1 MENVVDLILADASL
15 DKRFILDFPYRYF
28 VDSIRLSHS
37 TLQTYDS
44 CPRKFEFTKLYQN
57 PKHSDSLAA
66 SFGSALHIGFQ
77 EYLITG
83 DYNRAVYKMMLAY
96 PWEYG
101 ESPMKDRSAEGAL
114 ALLDE
119 MIKQFPSERFELAY
133 INVNGEVKPCVEVP
147 FLIRFKGY
155 EEVYQPSLV
164 AGQPPRSIAITYVGF
179 MDLVLFDKDEDRYI
193 VVDIKT
199 TADSAI
205 DQSPKYRYSDQCVP
219 YGLVLNKILGL
230 ASDDLSIG
238 YYVANPSI
246 ASPRATM
253 IYFYKSKEDL
263 LDWQM
268 QMVECLDSLKKRIEL
283 GWFPRTRSGCLAY
296 KRVCPFYEY
305 CQDRDSKRTQLQLAY
320 SGEREEIKP
329 FEPWVDVTIDLSLGD
344 SNEYTIGSK

>member
-1 MENVVDLILADASL
+1 MENVVDLILADANL

-57 PKHSDSLAA
+57 PKHTDSLAA

-77 EYLITG
+77 EYLISG

-101 ESPMKDRSAEGAL
+101 ESPTKDRSAEGAL

-119 MIKQFPSERFELAY
+119 MIRVFPSERFQLAH
-133 INVNGEVKPCVEVP
+133 ITIDGEVRPCVEVP
-147 FLIRFKGY
+147 FQIHFEGF
-155 EEVYQPSLV
+155 ENIYQPALDGTS
-164 AGQPPRSIAITYVGF
+164 PPRKIALTYVGF
-179 MDLVLFDKDEDRYI
+179 MDLVLYDNEEDRYI

-199 TADSAI
+199 TAESAQ

-219 YGLVLNKILGL
+219 YGLVLNKILGVP
-230 ASDDLSIG
+230 SDDLSIA
-238 YYVANPSI
+238 YYVANPSV
-246 ASPRATM
+246 ATPRATM
-253 IYFYKSKEDL
+253 IYFYKSSEDL
-263 LDWQM
+263 SDWQM
-268 QMVECLDSLKKRIEL
+268 QMVECLNSLKKRIQL

-329 FEPWVDVTIDLSLGD
+329 FEPWVDVTISLTED
-344 SNEYTIGSK
+344 